1 MVNSYSD
8 SAKNFPLRGESRVV
22 PKQLSPSGRV
32 ARNADSSFPL
42 RGVVRKTDRV
52 VRNADS
58 SFPLRGEWR
67 VAPREDLYFLITQE
81 SGRYE
86 IYGEGFLL

>member
-8 SAKNFPLRGESRVV
+8 SAKNFPLRG
-22 PKQLSPSGRV
+22 
-32 ARNADSSFPL
+32 
-42 RGVVRKTDRV
+42 V

>member
-8 SAKNFPLRGESRVV
+8 SAKTFLFGERVALCRNSFPLWGVV
-22 PKQLSPSGRV
+22 CKT
-32 ARNADSSFPL
+32 DSSFPL
-42 RGVVRKTDRV
+42 RGVVRKT
-52 VRNADS
+52 DS

>member
-8 SAKNFPLRGESRVV
+8 SAKNVPLRGEWRVV

-32 ARNADSSFPL
+32 ARNADSSFPI
-42 RGVVRKTDRV
+42 RGVARS
-52 VRNADS
+52 ADS

>member
-1 MVNSYSD
+1 M
-8 SAKNFPLRGESRVV
+8 
-22 PKQLSPSGRV
+22 
-32 ARNADSSFPL
+32 ARSADSSFPL
-42 RGVVRKTDRV
+42 RGVVRKADSSFPLREV

-67 VAPREDLYFLITQE
+67 VAPREDFYFLITQE

>member
-1 MVNSYSD
+1 MRYLLCYIMVNSYSD

-42 RGVVRKTDRV
+42 RG
-52 VRNADS
+52 
-58 SFPLRGEWR
+58 EWR

>member
-8 SAKNFPLRGESRVV
+8 SAKNFPLRE
-22 PKQLSPSGRV
+22 RV
-32 ARNADSSFPL
+32 ASCRNSFPL
-42 RGVVRKTDRV
+42 RGV

-86 IYGEGFLL
+86 IYGDGFLL

>member
-8 SAKNFPLRGESRVV
+8 SAKN
-22 PKQLSPSGRV
+22 
-32 ARNADSSFPL
+32 
-42 RGVVRKTDRV
+42 
-52 VRNADS
+52 
-58 SFPLRGEWR
+58 FPLRGEWR